1 MTFAARILLF
11 DSEPSRSRGL
21 ADKLTEQGYHNM
33 LAGTIEDVLA
43 MTKNEH
49 PDLVIVQAGL
59 NGSGEPELHRT
70 LRNIWRTSRT
80 PAILIG
86 AGGHRQ
92 KFLDQDEPP
101 IAEFMS
107 AEFPDAELVSHI
119 ASLMRLHT
127 MHEEL
132 RRRATTAEEFGI
144 NPLEDISPPDG
155 VNGARVLIV
164 TNDSEQ
170 GWPIQAALDS
180 FITVAG
186 INNRASAMDAL
197 LDDSIDAAIIDAHEG
212 DGASLELCSDI
223 RNNTRLFNLPL
234 VLIAERDDLDD
245 PAGPYLSGVND
256 VVYRPFTAEDL
267 RLRVALLIRQH
278 RYRRAMQGVYRRV
291 HDDMTTDR
299 LTGLYGH
306 GFLHAHLERQVA
318 HAHRWRKNLSVGF
331 FDVRNMSAINQNYGY
346 VAGDRLLRQIGSVIG
361 NLLRGED
368 LAARYAGEEFCVVQ
382 PDTAPEVSVF
392 ALQRIGGVVSNTEF
406 AVPNVGQSI
415 RLILSVGSTSIEP
428 DDTVHSLLAR
438 ARARSMSEHH
448 DPLHAG
454 TP

>member
-1 MTFAARILLF
+1 MAFAARILLF
-11 DSEPSRSRGL
+11 GSEPSRSRGL

-43 MTKNEH
+43 MAKNEH
-49 PDLVIVQAGL
+49 PDLVIIQASL
-59 NGSGEPELHRT
+59 NGSGGPELHRT

-92 KFLDQDEPP
+92 QFLDQDEPP

-107 AEFPDAELVSHI
+107 AEFPDAELVSRI
-119 ASLMRLHT
+119 DSLMRLHT

-144 NPLEDISPPDG
+144 KPLDDVSPPDA

-164 TNDSEQ
+164 TNDSGQ
-170 GWPIQAALDS
+170 GRPIQAALDS

-186 INNRASAMDAL
+186 ISNRASAMDAL

-212 DGASLELCSDI
+212 DAASLELCSDI

-234 VLIAERDDLDD
+234 VLIAERDNLDD
-245 PAGPYLSGVND
+245 PADPYLRGVND

-278 RYRRAMQGVYRRV
+278 RYRRAMQAVYRRV

-318 HAHRWRKNLSVGF
+318 HAHRWRRNLSVGF

-382 PDTAPEVSVF
+382 PDTAPEESVF

-438 ARARSMSEHH
+438 ARTRSMSERH
-448 DPLHAG
+448 DPMHAG